1 MRDMISFTFS
11 KVSDTL
17 KIIYYSRS
25 WQIKGSHRF
34 FDTLFIEEWGL
45 FLFSLNLG
53 RLCDC
58 FDQ

>member
-45 FLFSLNLG
+45 FLFS
-53 RLCDC
+53 
-58 FDQ
+58 